1 MKISFKALGV
11 LSLALA
17 PLFGGAPID
26 VHKQI
31 DSHFDKYTY
40 NIEEQTYLKIS
51 SNVDDIVIQN
61 IELNRENCKSEIHSN
76 TSLKSYES
84 KRKNIVLQIENMKEK
99 MKREETQ
106 TYDGSEI
113 RMYMEQTKDTIKTN
127 ENFQKQLSA
136 INTFDELVDRI
147 NNDTASPRFPDLDLD
162 SGTDSTNDYDGNGPK
177 GPEDK
182 KIYSLRLFEEHLKYF
197 FATDFSD
204 DKGGREFINDI
215 ISRIKPICDNTNIYT
230 SRSFVTG
237 SCTDKYYLDDYVK
250 SVVGDEDYNKLTS
263 REFWETKEWS
273 KEEIDKF
280 KQDSDPLY
288 QKIQKKILT
297 AYLQEYKDFTL
308 NQSNAI
314 LKEARTELSKLRK
327 IYQQEQQKYQKEHQ
341 QKIQQK
347 QQESLKEQKE
357 LTQKLAQVEQKI
369 KRMKEQGNTIEIPLK
384 FGEVFK
390 TRACSNLKE
399 AKIKTNK
406 GTYTFSF

>member
-26 VHKQI
+26 AHKQI

-40 NIEEQTYLKIS
+40 NIEEQTYLKVS

-61 IELNRENCKSEIHSN
+61 IELNRGNCKSEIHSN

-84 KRKNIVLQIENMKEK
+84 KRKNIMLQIENMKEK
-99 MKREETQ
+99 MKREEAQ
-106 TYDGSEI
+106 TYDDSEI
-113 RMYMEQTKDTIKTN
+113 RMYMEQTEDIIKTN
-127 ENFQKQLSA
+127 ENLQKQLST
-136 INTFDELVDRI
+136 INTFDELVDKI
-147 NNDTASPRFPDLDLD
+147 TDDTSFPNLDLD
-162 SGTDSTNDYDGNGPK
+162 SDTDSTIDYDGNPK
-177 GPEDK
+177 VPKDK

-197 FATDFSD
+197 FARDFSGD
-204 DKGGREFINDI
+204 ERGREFINDI
-215 ISRIKPICDNTNIYT
+215 TSRIKPICGNTNIYT
-230 SRSFVTG
+230 SLSSVSEG
-237 SCTDKYYLDDYVK
+237 CTDKYYLDDYIK

-263 REFWETKEWS
+263 REFWEIKEWS
-273 KEEIDKF
+273 KEEIGKF
-280 KQDSDPLY
+280 KQDLDPLY
-288 QKIQKKILT
+288 QKIQTKILT
-297 AYLQEYKDFTL
+297 AYLQEYKEFTL

>member
-61 IELNRENCKSEIHSN
+61 IELNRGNCKSEIHSN

-162 SGTDSTNDYDGNGPK
+162 SGTDSTNDYGGNGPK

-197 FATDFSD
+197 FAGDFSD

-215 ISRIKPICDNTNIYT
+215 TSRIKPICDNTNIYT

-263 REFWETKEWS
+263 RDFWETKEWS

>member
-61 IELNRENCKSEIHSN
+61 IELNRGNCKSEIHSN

-197 FATDFSD
+197 FAGDFSD

-215 ISRIKPICDNTNIYT
+215 TSRIKPICDNTNIYT

-263 REFWETKEWS
+263 RDFWETKEWS

-288 QKIQKKILT
+288 QKIQEKILT

>member
-11 LSLALA
+11 LSLALV

-26 VHKQI
+26 AHKQI

-61 IELNRENCKSEIHSN
+61 IELNRGNCKSEMHSN

-84 KRKNIVLQIENMKEK
+84 KRKNIMLQIENMKEK

-106 TYDGSEI
+106 IYDGSEI

-147 NNDTASPRFPDLDLD
+147 TDDTSFPNLDLD
-162 SGTDSTNDYDGNGPK
+162 SDTDSTNDYDGNEPK
-177 GPEDK
+177 GPKDK

-204 DKGGREFINDI
+204 DERGREFINDI
-215 ISRIKPICDNTNIYT
+215 TSRIKPICDNTNIYT

-263 REFWETKEWS
+263 WDFWETKEWS
-273 KEEIDKF
+273 KE
-280 KQDSDPLY
+280 
-288 QKIQKKILT
+288 
-297 AYLQEYKDFTL
+297 
-308 NQSNAI
+308 
-314 LKEARTELSKLRK
+314 
-327 IYQQEQQKYQKEHQ
+327 
-341 QKIQQK
+341 
-347 QQESLKEQKE
+347 
-357 LTQKLAQVEQKI
+357 
-369 KRMKEQGNTIEIPLK
+369 
-384 FGEVFK
+384 
-390 TRACSNLKE
+390 
-399 AKIKTNK
+399 
-406 GTYTFSF
+406 

>member
-1 MKISFKALGV
+1 MKISLKALGV

-26 VHKQI
+26 AHKQI

-61 IELNRENCKSEIHSN
+61 IELNRGNCKSEIYSN

-84 KRKNIVLQIENMKEK
+84 KRKNIMLQIENMKEK

-177 GPEDK
+177 GPKDK

-215 ISRIKPICDNTNIYT
+215 TSRIKPICDNTNIYT

-280 KQDSDPLY
+280 KQDSDSLY

-314 LKEARTELSKLRK
+314 LKEARTELPKLRK

>member
-51 SNVDDIVIQN
+51 SNVDNIVIQN
-61 IELNRENCKSEIHSN
+61 IELNRGNCKSEIHSN

-197 FATDFSD
+197 FAGDFSD

-215 ISRIKPICDNTNIYT
+215 TSRIKPICDNTNIYT

-263 REFWETKEWS
+263 RDFWETKEWS

>member
-61 IELNRENCKSEIHSN
+61 IELNRGNCKSEIHSN

-197 FATDFSD
+197 FAGDFSD

-215 ISRIKPICDNTNIYT
+215 TSRIKPICDNTNIYT

-263 REFWETKEWS
+263 RDFWETKEWS

-369 KRMKEQGNTIEIPLK
+369 KRIKEQGNTIEIPLK

>member
-40 NIEEQTYLKIS
+40 NIEQQTYLKIS

-61 IELNRENCKSEIHSN
+61 IELNRGNCKSEIYSN

-162 SGTDSTNDYDGNGPK
+162 SGTDSTNDYDSNGPK

-197 FATDFSD
+197 FAGDFSD

-215 ISRIKPICDNTNIYT
+215 TSRIKPVGTEKGYICSNTNIYI
-230 SRSFVTG
+230 SLSSVSEG
-237 SCTDKYYLDDYVK
+237 CTDKYYLDDYVK

-273 KEEIDKF
+273 KEEINKF
-280 KQDSDPLY
+280 KQDSDSLY

-314 LKEARTELSKLRK
+314 LKEARTELPKLRK
-327 IYQQEQQKYQKEHQ
+327 IYQKEHQ

-357 LTQKLAQVEQKI
+357 LAQVEQKI

-399 AKIKTNK
+399 ARIKTNK
-406 GTYTFSF
+406 GNYTFSF

>member
-61 IELNRENCKSEIHSN
+61 IELNRGNCKSEIHSN

-99 MKREETQ
+99 TKREEAQ

-162 SGTDSTNDYDGNGPK
+162 SGTDSTNDYDGNGTK

-182 KIYSLRLFEEHLKYF
+182 K
-197 FATDFSD
+197 
-204 DKGGREFINDI
+204 FIPWNFL
-215 ISRIKPICDNTNIYT
+215 TNI
-230 SRSFVTG
+230 
-237 SCTDKYYLDDYVK
+237 
-250 SVVGDEDYNKLTS
+250 
-263 REFWETKEWS
+263 
-273 KEEIDKF
+273 
-280 KQDSDPLY
+280 
-288 QKIQKKILT
+288 
-297 AYLQEYKDFTL
+297 
-308 NQSNAI
+308 
-314 LKEARTELSKLRK
+314 
-327 IYQQEQQKYQKEHQ
+327 
-341 QKIQQK
+341 
-347 QQESLKEQKE
+347 
-357 LTQKLAQVEQKI
+357 
-369 KRMKEQGNTIEIPLK
+369 
-384 FGEVFK
+384 
-390 TRACSNLKE
+390 
-399 AKIKTNK
+399 
-406 GTYTFSF
+406 

>member
-40 NIEEQTYLKIS
+40 NIEQQTYLKIS

-61 IELNRENCKSEIHSN
+61 IELNRENCKSEMHSN

-84 KRKNIVLQIENMKEK
+84 KRKNIMLQIENMKEK

-136 INTFDELVDRI
+136 INAFDKLVDRI

-162 SGTDSTNDYDGNGPK
+162 SGTDSTIDYEGNGTK

-182 KIYSLRLFEEHLKYF
+182 KIYSLKLFDEHLKYF
-197 FATDFSD
+197 FAGDFSD
-204 DKGGREFINDI
+204 DERGREFINDI
-215 ISRIKPICDNTNIYT
+215 TSRIKPICGNTNIYT
-230 SRSFVTG
+230 SLSYVSE
-237 SCTDKYYLDDYVK
+237 SCIDKYYLDDYIK

-308 NQSNAI
+308 NQSNTI

>member
-26 VHKQI
+26 VDKQI
-31 DSHFDKYTY
+31 EYTY
-40 NIEEQTYLKIS
+40 NIEEQTYLEIS

-61 IELNRENCKSEIHSN
+61 IELNRGNCKSEIHSN

-84 KRKNIVLQIENMKEK
+84 KRKNIMLQIENMKEK

-106 TYDGSEI
+106 TYDGSKI

-147 NNDTASPRFPDLDLD
+147 TDDTSFPNLD
-162 SGTDSTNDYDGNGPK
+162 TDSTNDYDGNGPK
-177 GPEDK
+177 GPKDK

-204 DKGGREFINDI
+204 DERGREFINDI
-215 ISRIKPICDNTNIYT
+215 TSRIKPICDNTNIYT

-237 SCTDKYYLDDYVK
+237 SCIDKYYLDDYVK

-406 GTYTFSF
+406 GAYTFRF

>member
-40 NIEEQTYLKIS
+40 NIEQQTYLKIS

-61 IELNRENCKSEIHSN
+61 IELNRGNCKSEIYSN

-136 INTFDELVDRI
+136 INTFDKLVDRI

-177 GPEDK
+177 GPKDK

-197 FATDFSD
+197 FAGDFSD

-215 ISRIKPICDNTNIYT
+215 TSRIKPICGNTNIYT
-230 SRSFVTG
+230 SLSYVSEG
-237 SCTDKYYLDDYVK
+237 CIDKYYLDDYVK

-280 KQDSDPLY
+280 KQDSDSLY

-314 LKEARTELSKLRK
+314 LKEARTELPKLRK

-341 QKIQQK
+341 QKQQEK

-369 KRMKEQGNTIEIPLK
+369 KRMK
-384 FGEVFK
+384 
-390 TRACSNLKE
+390 
-399 AKIKTNK
+399 
-406 GTYTFSF
+406 

>member
-26 VHKQI
+26 AHKQI

-40 NIEEQTYLKIS
+40 DIEEQAYLKIS

-61 IELNRENCKSEIHSN
+61 IELNRGNCKSEIHSN

-84 KRKNIVLQIENMKEK
+84 KRKNIMLQIENMKRK
-99 MKREETQ
+99 MKREEAQ

-113 RMYMEQTKDTIKTN
+113 RMYMEQTKDIIKTN
-127 ENFQKQLSA
+127 ENFQKQLST

-147 NNDTASPRFPDLDLD
+147 TDDTSFPNLDLNSD
-162 SGTDSTNDYDGNGPK
+162 TDSTNDYDGNGPK

-197 FATDFSD
+197 FAGDFSD

-215 ISRIKPICDNTNIYT
+215 TSRIKPVGTEKGYICSNTNIYT
-230 SRSFVTG
+230 SLSSVSEG
-237 SCTDKYYLDDYVK
+237 CTDKYYLDDYVK

-314 LKEARTELSKLRK
+314 LKETRTELSKLRK

-357 LTQKLAQVEQKI
+357 LTQKTRSSGTKNQKNE
-369 KRMKEQGNTIEIPLK
+369 RTRQYHRNPLK
-384 FGEVFK
+384 IW
-390 TRACSNLKE
+390 RSL
-399 AKIKTNK
+399 
-406 GTYTFSF
+406 

>member
-1 MKISFKALGV
+1 M

-61 IELNRENCKSEIHSN
+61 IELNRGNCKSEIHSN

-197 FATDFSD
+197 FAGDFSD

-215 ISRIKPICDNTNIYT
+215 TSRIKPICDNTNIYT

-263 REFWETKEWS
+263 RDFWETKEWS

-314 LKEARTELSKLRK
+314 LKEARTELPKLRK

-384 FGEVFK
+384 FGEIFK

>member
-26 VHKQI
+26 AHKQI
-31 DSHFDKYTY
+31 DSNFDKYTY
-40 NIEEQTYLKIS
+40 NIEEQTYLKVS

-61 IELNRENCKSEIHSN
+61 IELNRGNCKSEIHSN

-84 KRKNIVLQIENMKEK
+84 KRKNIMLQIENMKEK
-99 MKREETQ
+99 MKREEAQ
-106 TYDGSEI
+106 TYDDSEI
-113 RMYMEQTKDTIKTN
+113 RMYMEQTEDIIKTN
-127 ENFQKQLSA
+127 ENLQKQLST
-136 INTFDELVDRI
+136 INTFDELVDRTTD
-147 NNDTASPRFPDLDLD
+147 DTSFPNLDLD
-162 SGTDSTNDYDGNGPK
+162 SDTDSTIDYDGNPK
-177 GPEDK
+177 VPKDK

-197 FATDFSD
+197 FARDFSGD
-204 DKGGREFINDI
+204 ERGREFINDI
-215 ISRIKPICDNTNIYT
+215 TSRIKPICDNTNIYT

>member
-1 MKISFKALGV
+1 MKINFKSLGV

-26 VHKQI
+26 AHKQI
-31 DSHFDKYTY
+31 EGNFDKYTY
-40 NIEEQTYLKIS
+40 NIEEQTYFEVS

-61 IELNRENCKSEIHSN
+61 IELNRGNCKSEIHSN
-76 TSLKSYES
+76 MSLKSYES
-84 KRKNIVLQIENMKEK
+84 KRKNIMLQIENMKEK

-147 NNDTASPRFPDLDLD
+147 TDDTSFPNLDLD
-162 SGTDSTNDYDGNGPK
+162 SDTDSTNDYDGNGPK
-177 GPEDK
+177 GPKDK

-204 DKGGREFINDI
+204 DERGREFINDI
-215 ISRIKPICDNTNIYT
+215 TSRIKPICDNTNIYT

-263 REFWETKEWS
+263 REFWEKASKEWS

-280 KQDSDPLY
+280 KQDLDPLY
-288 QKIQKKILT
+288 QKIQKKYGQPIF
-297 AYLQEYKDFTL
+297 K
-308 NQSNAI
+308 NI
-314 LKEARTELSKLRK
+314 K
-327 IYQQEQQKYQKEHQ
+327 
-341 QKIQQK
+341 
-347 QQESLKEQKE
+347 SL
-357 LTQKLAQVEQKI
+357 L
-369 KRMKEQGNTIEIPLK
+369 
-384 FGEVFK
+384 
-390 TRACSNLKE
+390 
-399 AKIKTNK
+399 
-406 GTYTFSF
+406 

>member
-61 IELNRENCKSEIHSN
+61 IELNRGNCKSEIHSN

-197 FATDFSD
+197 FAGDFSD

-215 ISRIKPICDNTNIYT
+215 TSRIKPICDNTNIYT

-314 LKEARTELSKLRK
+314 LKEARTELPKLRK

-357 LTQKLAQVEQKI
+357 LTQKFAQVEQKI

-406 GTYTFSF
+406 GNYTFSF

>member
-11 LSLALA
+11 LSLALV

-26 VHKQI
+26 AHKQI

-61 IELNRENCKSEIHSN
+61 IELNRENCKSEIYSN

-197 FATDFSD
+197 LQRILATI
-204 DKGGREFINDI
+204 KGG
-215 ISRIKPICDNTNIYT
+215 
-230 SRSFVTG
+230 V
-237 SCTDKYYLDDYVK
+237 
-250 SVVGDEDYNKLTS
+250 
-263 REFWETKEWS
+263 
-273 KEEIDKF
+273 
-280 KQDSDPLY
+280 
-288 QKIQKKILT
+288 
-297 AYLQEYKDFTL
+297 
-308 NQSNAI
+308 
-314 LKEARTELSKLRK
+314 
-327 IYQQEQQKYQKEHQ
+327 
-341 QKIQQK
+341 
-347 QQESLKEQKE
+347 
-357 LTQKLAQVEQKI
+357 
-369 KRMKEQGNTIEIPLK
+369 
-384 FGEVFK
+384 
-390 TRACSNLKE
+390 NL
-399 AKIKTNK
+399 
-406 GTYTFSF
+406 

>member
-61 IELNRENCKSEIHSN
+61 IELNRGNCKSEIHSN

-204 DKGGREFINDI
+204 DERGREFINDI
-215 ISRIKPICDNTNIYT
+215 TSRIKPICDNTNIYT

-263 REFWETKEWS
+263 RDFWETKEWS

>member
-26 VHKQI
+26 AHKQI

-84 KRKNIVLQIENMKEK
+84 KRENIILQIENMKEK
-99 MKREETQ
+99 MKREEAQ

-113 RMYMEQTKDTIKTN
+113 RMYMEQTKDIIKTN

-147 NNDTASPRFPDLDLD
+147 TDDTSFPNLDPD
-162 SGTDSTNDYDGNGPK
+162 SDTDSTNDYDGNGPK
-177 GPEDK
+177 GPKDK

-197 FATDFSD
+197 FARDFSD

-215 ISRIKPICDNTNIYT
+215 TSRIKPICDNTNIYT

-314 LKEARTELSKLRK
+314 LKEARTELPKLRK

>member
-17 PLFGGAPID
+17 PLFGSTPID

-61 IELNRENCKSEIHSN
+61 IELNRGNCKSEIHSN

-197 FATDFSD
+197 FAGDFSD

-215 ISRIKPICDNTNIYT
+215 TSRIKPICDNTNIYT

-263 REFWETKEWS
+263 RDFWETKEWS

-314 LKEARTELSKLRK
+314 LKEARTELPKLRK

-384 FGEVFK
+384 FGEIFK

>member
-51 SNVDDIVIQN
+51 SNVDNIVIQN
-61 IELNRENCKSEIHSN
+61 IELNRGNCKSEMHSN

-84 KRKNIVLQIENMKEK
+84 KRKNIMLQIENMKEK

-177 GPEDK
+177 GPKDK

-204 DKGGREFINDI
+204 DERGREFINDI
-215 ISRIKPICDNTNIYT
+215 TSRIKPICDNTNIYT

-280 KQDSDPLY
+280 KQDSDSLY

-314 LKEARTELSKLRK
+314 LKEARTELPKLRK

-390 TRACSNLKE
+390 IRACSNLKE

-406 GTYTFSF
+406 GNYTFSF